1 MSSYANIFHH
11 RGRECL
17 NSRSSECKHNI
28 AWCPDDNKIVRLIM
42 YEYLGSCL
50 EAAKKKISWLMEIE
64 SDPFTLNNHYMSD
77 CKEKFLTYYRR
88 SRQDAI
94 RNSHLHRTNMSR
106 QENERVTADA
116 LSHLVRLGYEV
127 SRQDLDRLLRPDTM
141 EPALVVMASV
151 RAYFR
156 GMFIFE
162 SENYSSG

>member
-1 MSSYANIFHH
+1 
-11 RGRECL
+11 
-17 NSRSSECKHNI
+17 
-28 AWCPDDNKIVRLIM
+28 
-42 YEYLGSCL
+42 
-50 EAAKKKISWLMEIE
+50 MEIE

-151 RAYFR
+151 RAYFQ

-162 SENYSSG
+162 SENYFSG